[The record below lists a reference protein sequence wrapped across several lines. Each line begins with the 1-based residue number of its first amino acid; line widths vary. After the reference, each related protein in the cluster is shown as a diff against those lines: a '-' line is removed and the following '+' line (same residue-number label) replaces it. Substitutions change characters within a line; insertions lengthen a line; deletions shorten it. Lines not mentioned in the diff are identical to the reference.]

1 MFSRRHLGYGGWWEG
16 TKNVLLSL
24 AAPPGFFAVT
34 DRVAGGARRA
44 GRCVVGLASGNSGAG
59 GVRGYVRWVW
69 ATTRT
74 WWGTQSIPVLVLRG

>member
-1 MFSRRHLGYGGWWEG
+1 MFSSGHLGYGGWQEG
-16 TKNVLLSL
+16 RKKVLLSL

-59 GVRGYVRWVW
+59 GVGGRVRGVR

-74 WWGTQSIPVLVLRG
+74 WRGAQSIPVLALRG

>member
-1 MFSRRHLGYGGWWEG
+1 M
-16 TKNVLLSL
+16 LSL

-34 DRVAGGARRA
+34 DRAAGGARRA

-59 GVRGYVRWVW
+59 EMRGCVRGVR

-74 WWGTQSIPVLVLRG
+74 WWGTQSIPVLVLGG